1 MPDTPVDEKIR
12 LHDFTVLLITE
23 GTSYINTT
31 IKERIKEAGFPVMA
45 GIADREALD
54 RIGLKANVLF
64 LYASP
69 KLLDKQSIL
78 QKIRSKAVE
87 MDVPIFILAQDPVE
101 LAHIQAIIPPDF
113 ILRNFVRP
121 IDFGEMTKIM
131 KADLFGL
138 GRLPGPPRFY
148 SPCKPSDVP
157 LPAEPEFDGIIP
169 QPADYPQTPAS
180 DKTAESAQTS
190 DPDQPADGDQP
201 ADLPPAEP
209 IIVRKKILAVD
220 DSGTVLRSIIN
231 CLGNEYAVTVANSG
245 FKAIRAICKDRPD
258 LVLLDYEMPV
268 CDGPHLLRMIKGEP
282 DYADLPIIF
291 LTGRND
297 RDSILQIMSYHPAG
311 YLLKSSGAEAVR
323 SAVRKFF
330 DAKQRG

>member
-1 MPDTPVDEKIR
+1 MSDTPVDEKIR
-12 LHDFTVLLITE
+12 LHDFAVLLITE
-23 GTSYINTT
+23 GTSYVNTT
-31 IKERIKEAGFPVMA
+31 IKEKIKEAGFPVMA

-78 QKIRSKAVE
+78 IKIRNKAVA
-87 MDVPIFILAQDPVE
+87 MDVPIFILAQDQVE
-101 LAHIQAIIPPDF
+101 LGHMHKLISPDS

-121 IDFGEMTKIM
+121 IDFGEMTNIM
-131 KADLFGL
+131 KSDLFGL

-169 QPADYPQTPAS
+169 QPADFSQTPDS
-180 DKTAESAQTS
+180 CQTVESAQTS
-190 DPDQPADGDQP
+190 ESGQS
-201 ADLPPAEP
+201 ADLPTAEP

-231 CLGNEYAVTVANSG
+231 WLGDEYAVTVANSG

-268 CDGPHLLRMIKGEP
+268 CDGPQLLRMIQSEAGYEN
-282 DYADLPIIF
+282 LPIIF

-297 RDSILQIMSYHPAG
+297 RNSILQIMSYRPAG
-311 YLLKSSGAEAVR
+311 YLLKSSGAETVK
-323 SAVRKFF
+323 SAIRKFF
-330 DAKQRG
+330 DAKQ

>member
-1 MPDTPVDEKIR
+1 MPATPVDEKLR
-12 LHDFTVLLITE
+12 LHDFTILLITE

-31 IKERIKEAGFPVMA
+31 IKERLKEAGFPVMA
-45 GIADREALD
+45 GIADRESLD

-78 QKIRSKAVE
+78 QKIRNKAVE

-101 LAHIQAIIPPDF
+101 LAHIQAIISPDS
-113 ILRNFVRP
+113 ILRDFVRP
-121 IDFGEMTKIM
+121 IDFGEMTNIM

-148 SPCKPSDVP
+148 SPCQPSDVP

-169 QPADYPQTPAS
+169 QPADSPQTPDS

-190 DPDQPADGDQP
+190 DSGQPADSNQP
-201 ADLPPAEP
+201 AGLPPAEP
-209 IIVRKKILAVD
+209 IVRKKILAVD

-231 CLGNEYAVTVANSG
+231 WLGNEYAVTVANSG

-268 CDGPHLLRMIKGEP
+268 CDGPQLLRMIQSEA
-282 DYADLPIIF
+282 DYENLPIIF

-297 RDSILQIMSYHPAG
+297 RNSILQIMSYHPAG
-311 YLLKSSGAEAVR
+311 YLLKSSGAETVK
-323 SAVRKFF
+323 SAIRKFF
-330 DAKQRG
+330 DAGNRG